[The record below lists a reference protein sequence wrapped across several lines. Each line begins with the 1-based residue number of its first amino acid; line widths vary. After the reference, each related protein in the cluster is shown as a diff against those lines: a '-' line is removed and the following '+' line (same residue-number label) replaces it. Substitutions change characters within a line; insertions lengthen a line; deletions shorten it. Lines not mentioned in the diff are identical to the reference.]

1 MRTHQGG
8 NLKIQRFFRDDS
20 HIAFPIPNCDPELRS
35 RKCRFI
41 SSDLQISRT
50 LILKQINVGR
60 VLTFTF
66 SVQKLSQIAVCWCI
80 K

>member
-20 HIAFPIPNCDPELRS
+20 HIAFPIPNCVPESVALY
-35 RKCRFI
+35 
-41 SSDLQISRT
+41 LQISRT